1 MASIEDA
8 ADCGERADALVS
20 GILAGVMRQQRSVAV
35 AMDYVRA
42 LSRETRANCWELAEK
57 AGHAG
62 PHRMQ
67 ALLSRYTWSWETLRG
82 LLLPLAMACLLPP
95 GGDDPIGPGLAIDET
110 ADLRKGGATACVSPQ
125 HAGVTGKVENCV
137 TWVFTALVTAL
148 GQAWADFDVYMPQ
161 CWAEDPGRRRKA
173 GVPQDLAF
181 ATKPELAINQV
192 KRLMAAGARVLWAA
206 ADEVYGRCGEFRGAL
221 RALSLAY
228 VVIIPCDYRVTLARD
243 TAVRADQ
250 AIAGAVFERRSC
262 GNGEKGP
269 RYSDWALAATADP
282 REFLLIRRLPGR
294 QKNQYTFYLCWA
306 PEGRTATLT
315 YFITIAGRRWPV
327 EETFKTGKDTLGWD
341 QSQAQTFAAICR
353 HTALTA
359 LAQLRAAAVRAAI
372 TGAITLPAAPA
383 APADTAAAAR
393 RNTAS
398 DAELRFCPGGA
409 PLPGSPGQPCPPGI
423 APIELSVT
431 ETARIERLARDWKA
445 GLITAIRLAFHLR
458 WSHWRRRHQAR
469 ARWHHYSTRLQAFAT

>member
-1 MASIEDA
+1 
-8 ADCGERADALVS
+8 
-20 GILAGVMRQQRSVAV
+20 
-35 AMDYVRA
+35 
-42 LSRETRANCWELAEK
+42 
-57 AGHAG
+57 
-62 PHRMQ
+62 MQ
-67 ALLSRYTWSWETLRG
+67 ALLSRYSWSWETLRG

-192 KRLMAAGARVLWAA
+192 KRLMAAGARVLRAA

-228 VVIIPCDYRVTLARD
+228 VVIIPCDHRVTLARD

-294 QKNQYTFYLCWA
+294 AKNQYTFYLCWA
-306 PEGRTATLT
+306 PERPARHDDLFHHHRRAQVAGGGNVQNGKRHPRLGPVPGPDLRRDLPAHRPDRPRP
-315 YFITIAGRRWPV
+315 AQGRRRPRR
-327 EETFKTGKDTLGWD
+327 DHR
-341 QSQAQTFAAICR
+341 R
-353 HTALTA
+353 HH
-359 LAQLRAAAVRAAI
+359 
-372 TGAITLPAAPA
+372 PP
-383 APADTAAAAR
+383 R
-393 RNTAS
+393 R
-398 DAELRFCPGGA
+398 PGRPRGHR
-409 PLPGSPGQPCPPGI
+409 SRCPP
-423 APIELSVT
+423 EH
-431 ETARIERLARDWKA
+431 RK
-445 GLITAIRLAFHLR
+445 
-458 WSHWRRRHQAR
+458 
-469 ARWHHYSTRLQAFAT
+469 

>member
-1 MASIEDA
+1 
-8 ADCGERADALVS
+8 
-20 GILAGVMRQQRSVAV
+20 
-35 AMDYVRA
+35 
-42 LSRETRANCWELAEK
+42 
-57 AGHAG
+57 
-62 PHRMQ
+62 
-67 ALLSRYTWSWETLRG
+67 
-82 LLLPLAMACLLPP
+82 
-95 GGDDPIGPGLAIDET
+95 
-110 ADLRKGGATACVSPQ
+110 
-125 HAGVTGKVENCV
+125 
-137 TWVFTALVTAL
+137 VFTALVTAL

-294 QKNQYTFYLCWA
+294 AKNQYTFYLCWA
-306 PEGRTATLT
+306 PEGRPATMT